1 MTVNISGFG
10 LQARVKASTT
20 FPEGVTITQFA
31 DDQDPVDNPEL
42 IIAESGMGLNGDHV
56 VWSKATPLDL
66 TFAVIPESDDDI
78 NLTILHDANRVAKGK
93 RGARDSIDITLN
105 YPSGRIITF
114 TGGIVISGSAATSTA
129 SSGRFKTKTFK
140 FRFEGLSR
148 SGD

>member
-10 LQARVKASTT
+10 LSARVKASTT
-20 FPEGVTITQFA
+20 FPEGFVVTQFS

-42 IIAESGMGLNGDHV
+42 VIAETAMGLNGDHV

-66 TFAVIPESDDDI
+66 TLNVIPESDDDT
-78 NLTILHDANRVAKGK
+78 NLTVLIDANRVAKGK

-105 YPSGRIITF
+105 YPNGRILSLS
-114 TGGIVISGSAATSTA
+114 GGVVISGSAATSTA
-129 SSGRFKTKTFK
+129 SSGRFKTKAFK
-140 FRFEGLSR
+140 FRFENIAR